1 MNKQEIIDYLK
12 GQTEWSGNHHYIL
25 VNKSELISM
34 IEDLDEL
41 EFKNYL
47 RDIKSQ
53 IDYLRIQGPGKVK
66 SLRMLENMVDNMLT
80 GYWSSTSIRTEKVKV
95 PKCVGEL
102 LDYYRNSTDVDLL
115 ALLITFKD
123 WYCRKDK
130 AGENENAID
139 WLVKHPEKYMRAWL
153 DGYEVEEEPKYQV
166 KLKFGRQY
174 LSKNSDGTALD
185 FYACMH
191 PIPSFSKSELSE
203 IEDGAFYK
211 ADGDKEWINPII
223 ELVPVEKV

>member
-1 MNKQEIIDYLK
+1 MNKQELIEKFNRENKELK
-12 GQTEWSGNHHYIL
+12 STEASCFKLGS
-25 VNKSELISM
+25 KTEELK
-34 IEDLDEL
+34 
-41 EFKNYL
+41 FTN
-47 RDIKSQ
+47 
-53 IDYLRIQGPGKVK
+53 RIMGLQLALNWARRLNEPQKA
-66 SLRMLENMVDNMLT
+66 
-80 GYWSSTSIRTEKVKV
+80 KV
-95 PKCVGEL
+95 PLHVGNWIEYSK
-102 LDYYRNSTDVDLL
+102 DEGWDFFRSIEEMAGPMGDGSVRRWFRKNS
-115 ALLITFKD
+115 
-123 WYCRKDK
+123 DK
-130 AGENENAID
+130 YAE
-139 WLVKHPEKYMRAWL
+139 AWSN
-153 DGYEVEEEPKYQV
+153 DFEVEEEPKYQV

>member
-12 GQTEWSGNHHYIL
+12 GQTEWSGNPHYIL

-95 PKCVGEL
+95 PAFVAEWIKKHCYMGKHVCLERFMCQYNNVEL
-102 LDYYRNSTDVDLL
+102 PTDLYNYYDSD
-115 ALLITFKD
+115 KD
-123 WYCRKDK
+123 GARDK
-130 AGENENAID
+130 VISAI
-139 WLVKHPEKYMRAWL
+139 L
-153 DGYEVEEEPKYQV
+153 DGYEVEEEPKWIV
-166 KLKFGRQY
+166 RVGEKLLFKEYDDNEFPVFVIDDKPGSIQLAENFDLER
-174 LSKNSDGTALD
+174 
-185 FYACMH
+185 
-191 PIPSFSKSELSE
+191 
-203 IEDGAFYK
+203 K
-211 ADGDKEWINPII
+211 AHNVQKE
-223 ELVPVEKV
+223 VGGKVEKV